1 MSDYTQFFGFQT
13 RPFDAHGTRAPVLG
27 TQSLQKAF
35 EAIQKALA
43 KDVPIIL
50 LHGVPG
56 VGKSSLARVLPKLLA
71 RERSAFLVKN
81 PNFDDLGPVLHET
94 DSTGNAENSGL
105 EAPTLILDDSDS
117 VSNDFLEKLSSV
129 LSDWTGS
136 PGLSCILIRTDS
148 PDSLEEGRGIPTLLE
163 GLVSEQVELEPL
175 PFEGTKRYI
184 EKHIQRAGGDN
195 QDVFPEDLLHAVHRR
210 AEGRPREISRLCEDL
225 LTRAARSQS
234 KQLDPEWLEERDP
247 EDEAPRPW
255 DDVQGS
261 GTNTR
266 YSARGDT
273 EEKNELS
280 ATDETLQRV
289 GSKKRTGLERA
300 PEPLSTNPIDPGK
313 PRRLAFRIGFTTLII
328 ILAAATLLIL
338 DPLGQRRS
346 AETGTQPPPLPS
358 PKELGGEPRMPT
370 KADELGPAGGSPLP
384 LLGSSG
390 NPTFENAGPV
400 LWSPPRRVDLLPP
413 IHAEA
418 PALWLE
424 NRNLLLQIRG
434 SAAEGLKPMRSG
446 EIPGKGSL

>member
-13 RPFDAHGTRAPVLG
+13 RPFDAHASRAPVLG

-43 KDVPIIL
+43 KDVPVIL
-50 LHGVPG
+50 LHGVTG

-71 RERSAFLVKN
+71 RERSAFVVKN
-81 PNFDDLGPVLHET
+81 PNFDDLGPVLHGT
-94 DSTGNAENSGL
+94 DPTGESANSGF

-117 VSNDFLEKLSSV
+117 VSNDFLEKLSRV

-148 PDSLEEGRGIPTLLE
+148 PDSLEAGRGIPAVLE

-195 QDVFPEDLLHAVHRR
+195 QDVFPEDLLRSIHRR

-225 LTRAARSQS
+225 LRRAARSQS
-234 KQLDPEWLEERDP
+234 KRLDPEWLEERDP
-247 EDEAPRPW
+247 EYQAPGPW
-255 DDVQGS
+255 DELQDS
-261 GTNTR
+261 GTTTLHSSQEN
-266 YSARGDT
+266 ADDKT
-273 EEKNELS
+273 EVRAMEENLQL
-280 ATDETLQRV
+280 DESNR
-289 GSKKRTGLERA
+289 RTES
-300 PEPLSTNPIDPGK
+300 EPIPGTSSIDEIDPGK
-313 PRRLAFRIGFTTLII
+313 RKRLAFRIGFTTLVI
-328 ILAAATLLIL
+328 ILTAATLAIF
-338 DPLGQRRS
+338 DPLGQGRS
-346 AETGTQPPPLPS
+346 AETGTQPTPPPS
-358 PKELGGEPRMPT
+358 PQQLEPGHGMPT
-370 KADELGPAGGSPLP
+370 KADEIGPAGAAPLP

-390 NPTFENAGPV
+390 NPTFENAGPL

-446 EIPGKGSL
+446 EIPRKGSL